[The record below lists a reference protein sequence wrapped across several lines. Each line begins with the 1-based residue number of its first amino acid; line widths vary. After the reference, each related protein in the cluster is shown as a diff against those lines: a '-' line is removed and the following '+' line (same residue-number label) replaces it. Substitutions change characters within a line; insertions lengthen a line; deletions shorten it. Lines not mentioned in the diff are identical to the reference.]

1 LITVQ
6 QLSYRVP
13 AKTILRRLDLHIE
26 RGETLAVMGMSGTG
40 KSTLLKCI
48 AGLVRPTSGEIW
60 IDGAEIARLP
70 ERELNK
76 MRRKMGIVF
85 QYSALFDSLNVF
97 ENVAVGPRRHLR
109 LAGQELRSL
118 VASKLDI
125 VGLSGAEKM
134 MPAQLSGGMQK
145 RVGLAR
151 ALALDPEVLLYDE
164 PTAGLDPIVA
174 TQINELIIRTRD
186 QLGVTAVVVSHDLA
200 SIFKVSDRVAMMHQ
214 GRIVE
219 VGAPDEIRNSSNPYV
234 KQFVDGAA
242 EGPITIGGRETG
254 AT

>member
-1 LITVQ
+1 M
-6 QLSYRVP
+6 
-13 AKTILRRLDLHIE
+13 
-26 RGETLAVMGMSGTG
+26 AVMGMSGTG

-48 AGLVRPTSGEIW
+48 AGLVKATSGEIW
-60 IDGAEIARLP
+60 VDGSQIVGLSEHQMNAV
-70 ERELNK
+70 
-76 MRRKMGIVF
+76 RRKLGIVF

-109 LAGQELRSL
+109 LTRLELRRL
-118 VASKLDI
+118 VGSKLDI
-125 VGLSGAEKM
+125 VGLSGSERL

-151 ALALDPEVLLYDE
+151 ALALEPEVLLYDE

-174 TQINELIIRTRD
+174 TSINELIIRTRD

-200 SIFKVSDRVAMMHQ
+200 SIFKVSDRVAMMHKGQ
-214 GRIVE
+214 ILQVGTVE
-219 VGAPDEIRNSSNPYV
+219 EMRSSSNPYV
-234 KQFVDGAA
+234 KQFVEGSG
-242 EGPITIGGRETG
+242 EGPISLGSSESG

>member
-1 LITVQ
+1 M
-6 QLSYRVP
+6 
-13 AKTILRRLDLHIE
+13 
-26 RGETLAVMGMSGTG
+26 AVMGMSGTG

-48 AGLVRPTSGEIW
+48 AGLVKATSGEIW
-60 IDGAEIARLP
+60 VDGSQIVGMS
-70 ERELNK
+70 EREMNTV
-76 MRRKMGIVF
+76 RRKLGIVF

-109 LAGQELRSL
+109 LTRSELRRL
-118 VASKLDI
+118 VGSKLDI
-125 VGLSGAEKM
+125 VGLSGSERL

-174 TQINELIIRTRD
+174 TSINELIIRTRD

-200 SIFKVSDRVAMMHQ
+200 SIFKVSDRVAMMHKGQ
-214 GRIVE
+214 ILQVGTVE
-219 VGAPDEIRNSSNPYV
+219 EMRKSSNPYV
-234 KQFVDGAA
+234 KQFVEGAG
-242 EGPITIGGRETG
+242 EGPISLGGSESG
-254 AT
+254 AK